1 MGLVYGLVQRQ
12 AALAAYVD
20 NFRLLGGVA
29 LLCVPLAL
37 LFGRVQAKRD
47 GGHDAISE

>member
-1 MGLVYGLVQRQ
+1 
-12 AALAAYVD
+12 VD

-37 LFGRVQAKRD
+37 LFGRVKTKR
-47 GGHDAISE
+47 GGGEEAISE